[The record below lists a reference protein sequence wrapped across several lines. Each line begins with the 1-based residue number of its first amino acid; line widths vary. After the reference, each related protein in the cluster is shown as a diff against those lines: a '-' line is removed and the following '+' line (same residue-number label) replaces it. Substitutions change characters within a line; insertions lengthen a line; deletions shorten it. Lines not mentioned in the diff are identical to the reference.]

1 MINILLAEITHEQQS
16 RTDRKMRVAS
26 IIGVSQT

>member
-1 MINILLAEITHEQQS
+1 MINILLAQITPKQQVH
-16 RTDRKMRVAS
+16 TDRKMRVAS